1 MLHSALPT
9 ECHGVPDFNISQV
22 IEGPIEFYSLCEHH
36 ALPFHGHAFLGY
48 VAHENIIGISKLTR
62 LVRVFA
68 RRFTMQERIGQQ
80 VADALVELMQPH
92 GVAVHLEAVHLCTQM
107 RGVREEGSST
117 WTSFWRGVYEDDP
130 ELRRSFLQAVTRA
143 R

>member
-1 MLHSALPT
+1 
-9 ECHGVPDFNISQV
+9 
-22 IEGPIEFYSLCEHH
+22 
-36 ALPFHGHAFLGY
+36 
-48 VAHENIIGISKLTR
+48 
-62 LVRVFA
+62 VRVFG
-68 RRFTMQERIGQQ
+68 RRFTVQERIGQQ
-80 VADALVELMQPH
+80 VADALVQLMSPH

-130 ELRRSFLQAVTRA
+130 QLRQSFLQVAMRE